1 MPLTERKEIG
11 PNNYLLSEEELKQ
24 KLSRVPTKPG
34 VYQHKND
41 KGKIIY
47 IGKAKNLRNR
57 VRSYF
62 QHGRPRDA
70 KTNALVRHISDFE
83 VIVTDSEAE
92 ALVLENTLI
101 KKHKPKYN
109 ILLKDDKSYPYV
121 RVTNEEY
128 PRIFYTRTLVRDGSK
143 YFGPFTEVG
152 QLKRLM
158 RMLRTMYQLRSCD
171 FNITQETIEK
181 KKHKLCLDYQIKK
194 CAGPCEGLIEK
205 EAYMY
210 RIKQCI
216 SIINGKTSQV
226 EKELKEE
233 MMRLSEEME
242 FEEAARV
249 RNRLVML
256 KEYLSHQKVVSADLI
271 DRDVIGISR
280 NDDMACS
287 LIFKIREGKLI
298 GKRHYILKNVIDQPE
313 SALVQR
319 TIEKWY
325 QESDHI
331 PREINLP
338 CEPNDQE
345 FLNDWLNKQADRRVI
360 IEVPKIGDKKKFV
373 NMASINAE
381 FTLKEHLLAMAKR
394 EQSIPRMVLSLQ
406 RDLRMKDPPRHI
418 ECFDNSHIQGTELVS
433 SCVVFKD
440 GKPKKSEYRKF
451 KIKTVHQNDDFAA
464 MQEVVERR
472 YRRLIEEKQSLPD
485 LIIIDGGKGQLSNAV
500 KILDDLGIKEKVTVV
515 GLAKRLEEIFFPGQ
529 KDSILLPKTS
539 SSLKLIQ
546 QARDEAHRFA
556 ITFHRQLRDKRTLTT
571 ELTEIDGIGEKT
583 AQKLLTELGSVETI
597 KKAEIEELRK
607 HSNSKQ
613 AKNIYEY
620 FRNEPRNESTE

>member
-1 MPLTERKEIG
+1 M
-11 PNNYLLSEEELKQ
+11 
-24 KLSRVPTKPG
+24 
-34 VYQHKND
+34 
-41 KGKIIY
+41 
-47 IGKAKNLRNR
+47 
-57 VRSYF
+57 
-62 QHGRPRDA
+62 
-70 KTNALVRHISDFE
+70 
-83 VIVTDSEAE
+83 
-92 ALVLENTLI
+92 
-101 KKHKPKYN
+101 
-109 ILLKDDKSYPYV
+109 
-121 RVTNEEY
+121 
-128 PRIFYTRTLVRDGSK
+128 
-143 YFGPFTEVG
+143 
-152 QLKRLM
+152 
-158 RMLRTMYQLRSCD
+158 
-171 FNITQETIEK
+171 
-181 KKHKLCLDYQIKK
+181 
-194 CAGPCEGLIEK
+194 
-205 EAYMY
+205 
-210 RIKQCI
+210 
-216 SIINGKTSQV
+216 
-226 EKELKEE
+226 
-233 MMRLSEEME
+233 
-242 FEEAARV
+242 
-249 RNRLVML
+249 
-256 KEYLSHQKVVSADLI
+256 
-271 DRDVIGISR
+271 
-280 NDDMACS
+280 
-287 LIFKIREGKLI
+287 
-298 GKRHYILKNVIDQPE
+298 IDQPE

>member
-1 MPLTERKEIG
+1 MLTKKKEIT
-11 PNNYLLSEEELKQ
+11 PEVYQISPEELKG
-24 KLSRVPTKPG
+24 KIGRVPTKPG
-34 VYQHKND
+34 VYQHKNKD
-41 KGKIIY
+41 GKIIY

-70 KTNALVRHISDFE
+70 KTNALVRHITDFE

-128 PRIFYTRTLVRDGSK
+128 PRIFTTRTLIRDGSK
-143 YFGPFTEVG
+143 YYGPFTEVG

-171 FNITQETIEK
+171 FKISQETIDNK
-181 KKHKLCLDYQIKK
+181 KYKLCLDYQIKK
-194 CAGPCEGLIEK
+194 CAGPCEGLIPR
-205 EAYMY
+205 EAYLD
-210 RIKQCI
+210 RIKQCVA
-216 SIINGKTSQV
+216 IINGKTTNV
-226 EKELKEE
+226 EKGLREE
-233 MMRLSEEME
+233 MMQLSEEME

-249 RNRLVML
+249 RNRLALL
-256 KEYLSHQKVVSADLI
+256 KDYLSRQKVVTAELI

-280 NDDMACS
+280 NEEMACS

-298 GKRHYILKNVIDQPE
+298 GKRHYILKNVVDQPDE
-313 SALVQR
+313 ALVQR

-331 PREINLP
+331 PKEINMP
-338 CEPNDQE
+338 CEPEQME
-345 FLNDWLNKQADRRVI
+345 FLNDWLNGLSGKQI
-360 IEVPKIGDKKKFV
+360 QMIVPKIGDKKKFV

-381 FTLKEHLLAMAKR
+381 FTLKEHLLQLAKR

-451 KIKTVHQNDDFAA
+451 KIRTVHQNDDFAA

-472 YRRLIEEKQSLPD
+472 YTRLVEEKRSLPD
-485 LIIIDGGKGQLSNAV
+485 LIIVDGGKGQLSNAV
-500 KILDDLGIKEKVTVV
+500 EILNKLGILNKVTIV

-529 KDSILLPKTS
+529 KDSVLLPKTS
-539 SSLKLIQ
+539 GSLKLIQ

-556 ITFHRQLRDKRTLTT
+556 ITFHRQLRDKRTLSTV
-571 ELTEIDGIGEKT
+571 LTEIEGVGEKT
-583 AQKLLTELGSVETI
+583 ATKLLTQMGSVENI
-597 KKAEIEELRK
+597 KNAELEELMQ
-607 HSNSKQ
+607 HATYKQ
-613 AKNIYEY
+613 SKNIYDF
-620 FRNEPRNESTE
+620 FRKEPEDESDK